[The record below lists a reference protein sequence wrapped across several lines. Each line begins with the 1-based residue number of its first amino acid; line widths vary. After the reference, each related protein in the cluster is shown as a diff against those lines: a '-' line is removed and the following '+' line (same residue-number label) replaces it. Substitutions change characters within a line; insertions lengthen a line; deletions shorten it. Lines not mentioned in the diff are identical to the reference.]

1 MSKPIALGEP
11 KSTPDAKVGS
21 ELAELGLLYVSD
33 AAPGI
38 TRRRVGKGFSYR
50 DAAGRTLRD
59 KDTLAWIRSL
69 AIPPGVATCLDLAAP
84 SWPLAGHRARC
95 PGPQAISLSSAL
107 AQPA

>member
-1 MSKPIALGEP
+1 MSEPIALGEP
-11 KSTPDAKVGS
+11 KSMPGTEVGS

-33 AAPGI
+33 EAPGI

-69 AIPPGVATCLDLAAP
+69 AIPPAWRRGLDLAAP
-84 SWPLAGHRARC
+84 
-95 PGPQAISLSSAL
+95 
-107 AQPA
+107 